1 MRAAATSALRLRRA
15 NPLQLTNASSGRH
28 SVMFNS
34 SKNKPTVLK
43 VAVTATFIAAMATS
57 PLALAQG
64 HEEGKQDLTAA
75 AEKTVTGEVVD
86 LMCYVDHGAIGEKHA
101 GCGAKCIKG
110 GGPVGVVENGKAYLV
125 VGEHKP
131 INDELAD
138 SCGKTVT
145 LKGKVAERG
154 GMVML
159 ENAEIVKK

>member
-1 MRAAATSALRLRRA
+1 MSTSL
-15 NPLQLTNASSGRH
+15 
-28 SVMFNS
+28 
-34 SKNKPTVLK
+34 NKPTVSR
-43 VAVTATFIAAMATS
+43 VAVAATFIAALAVS
-57 PLALAQG
+57 PLAVAQE
-64 HEEGKQDLTAA
+64 HEHGKQDLTAA

-86 LMCYVDHGAIGEKHA
+86 LMCYIDHGATGDKHSA
-101 GCGAKCIKG
+101 CGNKCIKG

-145 LKGKVAERG
+145 IKGKVAERG

-159 ENAEIVKK
+159 ENAEVEKK